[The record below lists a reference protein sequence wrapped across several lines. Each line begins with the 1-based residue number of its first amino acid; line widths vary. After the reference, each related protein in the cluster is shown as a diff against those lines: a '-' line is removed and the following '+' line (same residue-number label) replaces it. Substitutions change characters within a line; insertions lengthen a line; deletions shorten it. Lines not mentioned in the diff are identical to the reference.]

1 MTFGETLKKAR
12 MEKGLSQQQLAEL
25 LYVDRST
32 ITNWEGNRRI
42 PDFAMISKLSK
53 QLGVDINIFLDS
65 VENEKPVVIML
76 DNEKTILNYGVPL
89 LKKVLRNAEVYGFT
103 KPSMALEF
111 VRTTKVSLVFLDIE
125 MGMISGFDVCKE
137 LLNINPKMNV
147 VFLTA
152 YADHALNAWA
162 TEASG
167 FILKPLTEAAV
178 KEQIKKL
185 RYPVKGLEK

>member
-1 MTFGETLKKAR
+1 MNFGETLKKAR
-12 MEKGLSQQQLAEL
+12 MKKGLSQQQLAEL

-89 LKKVLRNAEVYGFT
+89 LKKVL
-103 KPSMALEF
+103 
-111 VRTTKVSLVFLDIE
+111 VS
-125 MGMISGFDVCKE
+125 
-137 LLNINPKMNV
+137 
-147 VFLTA
+147 
-152 YADHALNAWA
+152 
-162 TEASG
+162 
-167 FILKPLTEAAV
+167 
-178 KEQIKKL
+178 
-185 RYPVKGLEK
+185 

>member
-12 MEKGLSQQQLAEL
+12 MKKGLSQQQLAEL

-53 QLGVDINIFLDS
+53 QLGVDINTFLDS

-89 LKKVLRNAEVYGFT
+89 LKKVLRNAEVYGFS

-111 VRTTKVSLVFLDIE
+111 VRSTKVALVFLDIE

-152 YADHALNAWA
+152 YADYALNAWA

>member
-1 MTFGETLKKAR
+1 MNFGETLKKAR
-12 MEKGLSQQQLAEL
+12 MKKGLSQQQLAEL

-111 VRTTKVSLVFLDIE
+111 VRSTKVALVFLDIE
-125 MGMISGFDVCKE
+125 IMSM
-137 LLNINPKMNV
+137 
-147 VFLTA
+147 
-152 YADHALNAWA
+152 
-162 TEASG
+162 
-167 FILKPLTEAAV
+167 
-178 KEQIKKL
+178 KL
-185 RYPVKGLEK
+185 FKL

>member
-12 MEKGLSQQQLAEL
+12 MKKGLSQQQLAEL

-53 QLGVDINIFLDS
+53 QLGVDINTFLDS

-76 DNEKTILNYGVPL
+76 DNEKTILNYGGPL
-89 LKKVLRNAEVYGFT
+89 LKKVLRNAEVYGFS

-111 VRTTKVSLVFLDIE
+111 VRSTKVALVFLDIE

-152 YADHALNAWA
+152 YADYALNAWA